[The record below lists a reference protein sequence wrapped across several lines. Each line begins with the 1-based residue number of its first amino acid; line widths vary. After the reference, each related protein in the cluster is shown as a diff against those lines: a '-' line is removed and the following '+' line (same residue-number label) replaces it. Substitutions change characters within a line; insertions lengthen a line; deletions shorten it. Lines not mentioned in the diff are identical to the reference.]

1 MIYEYYTALLI
12 LIWPLN
18 CIIDCCWCFNFN
30 SCPCIYLFIKT
41 HLINVKMYNHPV
53 IITKWNHFWVIQAPC
68 SSRQGL
74 FWWIRV
80 HSLHVYGYVYAYVL
94 FGISVFLRQCSRV
107 AFPHL
112 DEATSNRDLTLRC
125 VSSTQQQQ
133 HKRFSWSLWAFRC
146 EELLLHAFSVTSSFR
161 EQIWASGILGTS
173 LCLRIALLN
182 LSALEFVCWL
192 L

>member
-30 SCPCIYLFIKT
+30 SCPCIYLFIYLFIKT

-80 HSLHVYGYVYAYVL
+80 HSFHVYGYVYAYVL
-94 FGISVFLRQCSRV
+94 FDISLCFWGSV
-107 AFPHL
+107 AELLFHIWMKPLQIEIWHWDACPPL
-112 DEATSNRDLTLRC
+112 SS
-125 VSSTQQQQ
+125 SSTSGFLEACGRSDVLSVWPARSES
-133 HKRFSWSLWAFRC
+133 RFGLQGS
-146 EELLLHAFSVTSSFR
+146 
-161 EQIWASGILGTS
+161 
-173 LCLRIALLN
+173 
-182 LSALEFVCWL
+182 SALHCVL
-192 L
+192 G